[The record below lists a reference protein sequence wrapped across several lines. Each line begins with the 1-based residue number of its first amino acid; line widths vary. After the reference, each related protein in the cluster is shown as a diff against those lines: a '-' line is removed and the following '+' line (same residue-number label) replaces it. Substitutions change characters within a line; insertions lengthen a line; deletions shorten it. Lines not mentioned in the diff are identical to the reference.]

1 MNQKLNKGGLMTKR
15 KFFFAATLLA
25 GGISLVNAQ
34 LPDVGTA
41 VSPSSKEQEALA
53 ALKGKVTGAIVWS
66 TSRGAGKHDLWIM
79 NADGTN
85 QRPLTKG
92 GNVDWFPRF
101 SASGSQVVFT
111 RSKVGWVSE
120 MDAEFNDKWD
130 IYTVNTDGTNE
141 KRAAEDATWATWRPD
156 EKTIVFARRGKVYT
170 KDLDTKKETL
180 IFDAEPTFIK
190 KGVIAQEPN
199 MSPDGKCLALT
210 LRGTMRQT
218 GIWNFEKKEWY
229 KTGGGCQIDWF
240 PSGKRVF
247 RMNEGQGN
255 GGTEILAFDV
265 DENGKPVEKIEGL
278 SINKKWR
285 FMDLPGRRSHEYF
298 PKIDQSGQWLVWCA
312 TQVGH
317 EHDLAD
323 YEVYIWDINT
333 DKEKGPVRITFHTG
347 NDRWPDIHIG
357 NVENSSGAPQ

>member
-1 MNQKLNKGGLMTKR
+1 MTKR

-66 TSRGAGKHDLWIM
+66 TSRVAGKHDLWIM

-130 IYTVNTDGTNE
+130 IYTVNTDG
-141 KRAAEDATWATWRPD
+141 
-156 EKTIVFARRGKVYT
+156 
-170 KDLDTKKETL
+170 
-180 IFDAEPTFIK
+180 
-190 KGVIAQEPN
+190 
-199 MSPDGKCLALT
+199 
-210 LRGTMRQT
+210 QT
-218 GIWNFEKKEWY
+218 
-229 KTGGGCQIDWF
+229 
-240 PSGKRVF
+240 R
-247 RMNEGQGN
+247 
-255 GGTEILAFDV
+255 
-265 DENGKPVEKIEGL
+265 
-278 SINKKWR
+278 
-285 FMDLPGRRSHEYF
+285 
-298 PKIDQSGQWLVWCA
+298 
-312 TQVGH
+312 
-317 EHDLAD
+317 
-323 YEVYIWDINT
+323 
-333 DKEKGPVRITFHTG
+333 KGPPKTPPGPR
-347 NDRWPDIHIG
+347 
-357 NVENSSGAPQ
+357 GAPMRKQSYSRAEERCIRKTSTPKRKR

>member
-1 MNQKLNKGGLMTKR
+1 MMKKSI
-15 KFFFAATLLA
+15 LLSVSLLSC
-25 GGISLVNAQ
+25 GISLVSAQ
-34 LPDVGTA
+34 LPDPGTG
-41 VSPSSKEQEALA
+41 VSPAPKEQQALA
-53 ALKGKVTGAIVWS
+53 NLKGKVAGEIVWS
-66 TSRGAGKHDLWIM
+66 TSRSSGKHDLWIM

-101 SASGSQVVFT
+101 SSTGDRVVFT

-120 MDAEFNDKWD
+120 MDAEYNDKWD
-130 IYTVNTDGTNE
+130 IYTIAANGSDE
-141 KRAAEDATWATWRPD
+141 KKVAEDGAWASWMPD
-156 EKTIVFARRGKVYT
+156 DKSILFSRCSKVFTKNLETEK
-170 KDLDTKKETL
+170 EEM

-199 MSPDGKCLALT
+199 ISPNGKCLAMT
-210 LRGTMRQT
+210 LRGTMRET

-240 PSGKRVF
+240 PSGKRVY

-265 DENGKPVEKIEGL
+265 DENGKPVDKIEGL
-278 SINKKWR
+278 SLNKKWR

-298 PKIDQSGQWLVWCA
+298 PKIDQTGRWLVWCA
-312 TQVGH
+312 TQAGH

-333 DKEKGPVRITFHTG
+333 DKEKDPVRLTFHTG

-357 NVENSSGAPQ
+357 SVEHNALETPSSPK